1 MSWERTRVYEYTH
14 RVRKGDD
21 AEGVN
26 APSDAESTFP
36 TTWAVGRV
44 ETVRFSLRSAFSRMM
59 IRHDFSIVSKI
70 F

>member
-1 MSWERTRVYEYTH
+1 MNIRTEY
-14 RVRKGDD
+14 VRKGDD